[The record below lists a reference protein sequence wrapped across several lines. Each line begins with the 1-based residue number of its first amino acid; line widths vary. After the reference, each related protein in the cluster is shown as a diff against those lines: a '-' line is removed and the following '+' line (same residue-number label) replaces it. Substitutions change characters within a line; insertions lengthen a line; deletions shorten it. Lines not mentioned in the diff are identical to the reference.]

1 MLSKKWKE
9 QEQRNLLK
17 KANESCKALDE
28 LFENSA
34 PEEKG
39 HAISELK
46 DSEPGIS
53 CSNKS
58 VNFSDIISNTSE
70 TKQLWKNIL
79 RQVAQLRKNQPTK
92 IVFPKTI
99 FGSKGRHFHA

>member
-1 MLSKKWKE
+1 MLSKKRKE

-70 TKQLWKNIL
+70 GDKATLKKDIETGCSAKKKPAYKISISKNNIWE
-79 RQVAQLRKNQPTK
+79 
-92 IVFPKTI
+92 
-99 FGSKGRHFHA
+99 

>member
-1 MLSKKWKE
+1 MLSKKRKE

-17 KANESCKALDE
+17 KANESCQALDE

-39 HAISELK
+39 HAISEWK